1 MKNIKTIT
9 IVIFLAVVLI
19 VFLKPFVDEY
29 KERKKYNFTLNTID
43 GEVTKDSFKGKVLA
57 VYFGYTY
64 CPDVC
69 PTSLSS
75 LASALNSF
83 DKEKIKDFV
92 GLFVSVDPKRDSLKN
107 LKAYASYFHPNFIG
121 ASSIKENI
129 DDITKRYGSYY
140 KKVEL
145 KNSAMGYSISHTSF
159 IYLFDK
165 EGRFIAKVDH
175 FSDPS
180 KIKESLKK
188 ALGVNGTA
196 QKSVSIK

>member
-1 MKNIKTIT
+1 MKSIKTIA
-9 IVIFLAVVLI
+9 IVVFLAVVLI
-19 VFLKPFVDEY
+19 IVLKPFVDEY
-29 KERKKYNFTLNTID
+29 KEEKKYDFKVDTID
-43 GEVTKDSFKGKVLA
+43 AKVTKESFKGKALA

-83 DKEKIKDFV
+83 KKEEIKDFV
-92 GLFVSVDPKRDSLKN
+92 GIFISVDPNRDTLKN
-107 LKAYASYFHPNFIG
+107 LKEYTNYFHPNFIG
-121 ASSIKENI
+121 ATSSKENI

-140 KKVEL
+140 KKIEL
-145 KNSAMGYSISHTSF
+145 ENSAMGYSISHTSF

-165 EGRFIAKVDH
+165 NGRFVEKLDH

-180 KIKESLKK
+180 KIKKSLKK
-188 ALGVNGTA
+188 VLQDN
-196 QKSVSIK
+196 

>member
-1 MKNIKTIT
+1 MKNIKIIT
-9 IVIFLAVVLI
+9 IVIVLAVVLI
-19 VFLKPFVDEY
+19 VVLKPFVDKY
-29 KERKKYNFTLNTID
+29 KEEKKYYFKVDTID
-43 GEVTKDSFKGKVLA
+43 GEVTKENFKGKALA

-83 DKEKIKDFV
+83 EKEKIKDFV
-92 GLFVSVDPKRDSLKN
+92 GIFISVDPQRDTLKN
-107 LKAYASYFHPNFIG
+107 LKAYANYFHPNFIG
-121 ASSIKENI
+121 ATSSKENI
-129 DDITKRYGSYY
+129 NEITKRYESYY

-145 KNSAMGYSISHTSF
+145 EDSAMGYSISHTSF

-165 EGRFIAKVDH
+165 EGRFISKVDH

-180 KIKESLKK
+180 KIKESLEKILIDK
-188 ALGVNGTA
+188 
-196 QKSVSIK
+196 

>member
-29 KERKKYNFTLNTID
+29 KERKKYNFTLDTID
-43 GEVTKDSFKGKVLA
+43 GKVTKDSFKGKVLA

-129 DDITKRYGSYY
+129 DDITKRYESYY

>member
-29 KERKKYNFTLNTID
+29 KERKKYNFTLDTID
-43 GEVTKDSFKGKVLA
+43 GKVTKDSFKGKVLA

-129 DDITKRYGSYY
+129 DDITKRYESYY
-140 KKVEL
+140 KKIEL